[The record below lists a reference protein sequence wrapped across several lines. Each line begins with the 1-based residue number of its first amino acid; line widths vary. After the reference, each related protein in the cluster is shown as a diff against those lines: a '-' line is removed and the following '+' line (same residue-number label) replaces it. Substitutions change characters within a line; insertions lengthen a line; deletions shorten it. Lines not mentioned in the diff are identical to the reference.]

1 MIEASFFSII
11 DHKDAKVR
19 KDMMA
24 PYFSRAAILR
34 LESLIQE
41 KITKFLE
48 VLSTAA
54 SSKKVV
60 DLNLG
65 FSCLAADVVMHYCY
79 QKTFGALDA
88 PDFQFRPIVTIEEV
102 FDAAPYTWYFPQA
115 FKILDFVTKKLP
127 EDLVHKYMP
136 PIAATTWIQRV
147 CHPIFIS
154 IPPAQLSIA
163 LALMSQTPAMPK
175 PRPRSER
182 RCQEPRPK
190 NI

>member
-102 FDAAPYTWYFPQA
+102 FDAAP
-115 FKILDFVTKKLP
+115 KKLP